1 MIGQTA
7 KWILVV
13 AGGIGL
19 ACLGAMAL
27 TGRLPF

>member
-1 MIGQTA
+1 MIGQIA

-13 AGGIGL
+13 AGVIGL
-19 ACLGAMAL
+19 AGLAVMAL

>member
-1 MIGQTA
+1 MIVQTA

-19 ACLGAMAL
+19 VGIGAMAIL
-27 TGRLPF
+27 GRLPF